1 MILYYILGGEMGRLS
16 LAGNIFFANTTVAD
30 AGDAGALPATG
41 GTVNMT
47 SAAAETRTLAN
58 PASLGIKLILV
69 MDVDLGDIVITSAS
83 GVNVAGNTI
92 LTFDTA
98 GESAVLESAQVGGS
112 LVWRITH
119 NDGVAL
125 A

>member
-1 MILYYILGGEMGRLS
+1 MGRLS